1 MSRYSHNQVSGD
13 LRDSRVV
20 QEFYRQCHA
29 LITSEPQRVVVN
41 LSNVADADTK
51 LVAVL
56 LLVVRLSRIAR
67 VPVRILASENLRAWI
82 AVCGVEQLLQPYL
95 AVQDGGPLL
104 RARPSGDGSAGLGC
118 DGPLSAA

>member
-1 MSRYSHNQVSGD
+1 MSRCSRNQASGD
-13 LRDSRVV
+13 LRDSRAV
-20 QEFYRQCHA
+20 QEFYRQCHV
-29 LITSEPQRVVVN
+29 LIASEPQRAVLN

-67 VPVRILASENLRAWI
+67 VPLRILASENLRAWI
-82 AVCGVEQLLQPYL
+82 AVCGVEPLLRPYL
-95 AVQDGGPLL
+95 AVRDGSPRL
-104 RARPSGDGSAGLGC
+104 RVRPSGDGSADLGH